1 VKQRHTASR
10 TAFFRATRSWAVLV
24 LAILLFAFA
33 ACNRKATEERA
44 IGKAVNQEDFKPVSS
59 DYITNNPD
67 SARALQ
73 EAISRNSGGNLE
85 ELIKEGRVF
94 RQEKH

>member
-1 VKQRHTASR
+1 MKQRKPASSI
-10 TAFFRATRSWAVLV
+10 AFFGATRSWAVLV
-24 LAILLFAFA
+24 LAVLLFAFA
-33 ACNRKATEERA
+33 ACNHKATEERA
-44 IGKAVNQEDFKPVSS
+44 IGKAVNHEDFKPVSS

-73 EAISRNSGGNLE
+73 EAINRNSGGNLE

-94 RQEKH
+94 RQEKR

>member
-1 VKQRHTASR
+1 MKQRQTTSR
-10 TAFFRATRSWAVLV
+10 TAFFRATRSWVVLL

-33 ACNRKATEERA
+33 ACSRKATEERA
-44 IGKAVNQEDFKPVSS
+44 IGKTVNQEDFKPVSS

-73 EAISRNSGGNLE
+73 EAINRNSGGNLE

>member
-1 VKQRHTASR
+1 MKQRQTTSR
-10 TAFFRATRSWAVLV
+10 TAFFRATRFRAVLV
-24 LAILLFAFA
+24 IAILLFAFA
-33 ACNRKATEERA
+33 ACSHKATEERA
-44 IGKAVNQEDFKPVSS
+44 IGKTVNQEDFKPVSS

-73 EAISRNSGGNLE
+73 EAINRNSGGNLE